1 MVVDWLHDER
11 TVLSSLSPMSH
22 HIGALAVEQMRVAG
36 PELVV
41 NAPPPASSA
50 ARSSNA
56 S

>member
-1 MVVDWLHDER
+1 MVADWLHDER

-22 HIGALAVEQMRVAG
+22 HIGALAVEQMLAAG
-36 PELVV
+36 LELVV
-41 NAPPPASSA
+41 NAPPPA